1 MYHDREN
8 AQKGSIMINALVVV
22 GNNIKYNQI
31 FMEYLERKVCENLGH
46 IDAIY
51 HLDKNDSNLFLSLE
65 EVIEKSENI
74 IIATRDAYSLVSKII
89 VTLTEDSMV
98 VKEGILAPSKAIEYH
113 YDSYLLHYHDSAIN
127 VLQIQEQMRLP
138 AIMISTTSKYV
149 SFFLVDAESQKD
161 REKLENIIKIH
172 DVTVSMTTYIKG
184 LVFVKAYGFV
194 YGQQEG
200 FIKALAFAFV
210 DKVLFGEDLSEIIS
224 HRLIKSGKKVCCAE
238 SCTGGLI
245 ASEIVKNA
253 GVSAIFDGAL
263 VSYANSIKSNPLGV
277 KTVTLEKYGAVS
289 VQTVYGMLEG
299 ALDLFDAQ
307 MAIAVSG
314 IAGPTGGSEEKPV
327 GTVYIGAK
335 SRDSETLIEKT
346 FLKGDR
352 IYIQKQALYWGLKLL
367 LLSNKKLFFNFVEK
381 TLDN

>member
-1 MYHDREN
+1 
-8 AQKGSIMINALVVV
+8 MINALVVV

-224 HRLIKSGKKVCCAE
+224 HRLIESGKKVCCAE

-263 VSYANSIKSNPLGV
+263 VSYTNSIKSNPLGV